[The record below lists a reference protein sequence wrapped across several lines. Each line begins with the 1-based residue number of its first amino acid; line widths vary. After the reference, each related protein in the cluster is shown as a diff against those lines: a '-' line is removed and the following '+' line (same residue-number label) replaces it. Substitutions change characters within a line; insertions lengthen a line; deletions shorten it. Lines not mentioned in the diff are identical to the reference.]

1 MSKCRG
7 GILPHQEELAN
18 ITNEGCKEG
27 SLADGL
33 IGVDAVVGLSAPN
46 VIKPEFIKTMNEKP
60 IVFALA
66 NPVPEIMPDI
76 AKKAGAFVVA
86 TGRPDFENQ
95 VNNALVFPGIFRG
108 ALDYN
113 IRKITDKM
121 QINVAKK
128 IAELIKSPT
137 SEKII
142 PSIFDPNVVK
152 AIALSLKNAD

>member
-1 MSKCRG
+1 M
-7 GILPHQEELAN
+7 PHQEELAN

-86 TGRPDFENQ
+86 TGRSDFENQ

-108 ALDYN
+108 TLDYN

-142 PSIFDPNVVK
+142 PSIFDPNVVR